1 MISREPFCCNYRCN
15 RLFFFLIL
23 CKYAQGKLSYVETT
37 DELAELLKYAF
48 LLKDEPQF
56 QGFWSL

>member
-1 MISREPFCCNYRCN
+1 MIIGVIDC
-15 RLFFFLIL
+15 FFFLIL